1 MKHAIVPL
9 ALLAILAFAQQQPQQ
24 SRPRPAGPQQYPEWE
39 VKVVHPH
46 EVAAGRYQQVRP
58 YELDTLA
65 QEGWELV
72 SMTEYVLRNEEH
84 EGMKGER
91 PMVTQAYHSY
101 AFKRLKRD
109 QTR

>member
-1 MKHAIVPL
+1 MKYAIVPL
-9 ALLAILAFAQQQPQQ
+9 ALLAILAFAQQQ
-24 SRPRPAGPQQYPEWE
+24 SPRSKPTGPQQYPEWE
-39 VKVVHPH
+39 VRVLHPH

-84 EGMKGER
+84 EGLKGER
-91 PMVTQAYHSY
+91 PMVTQAYLSY
-101 AFKRLKRD
+101 GFKRLKRD